1 MALVQ
6 TEEIARR
13 LTAAAPDV
21 DVEIVKFETTGDSD
35 QTSKLLQHGGKGGAF
50 VAQIRKAVI
59 SGELQAAMH
68 SLKDMP
74 GNEDTP
80 GLVIGATLSR
90 DPPGDVLV
98 LRSGILIDDL
108 RRSRG
113 KGFKIGTNAVRRAAY
128 ARRLFPQ
135 IEVIHY
141 RGAADTR
148 VRKLDHLEMQ
158 RLPGGGEVGPA
169 DALIMARSG
178 LERVGLAGRIA
189 YEFSVQEMLPAVGQG
204 IVAVECAANDWQT
217 RRLLSGIDNPAA
229 HRSADAER
237 EVLWVLNGHC
247 NSPIAGFST
256 IQGARMTLTASVL
269 DETGGLFI
277 EASRAGRVD
286 IRRQQRAG
294 ASGKADD
301 LCVGDFSA
309 HALDNAAGRLDRP
322 ALEFARRQHTGPGV
336 ENLQHVGAGLEL
348 SQQILDRVF
357 DQHVDDLRERLGMT
371 VGHHPRRRLI
381 RRALSGHHI
390 GRNRPR
396 RSAETDQSNFRIEFA

>member
-1 MALVQ
+1 MVAIRIRIGTRKSVMALAQ

-35 QTSKLLQHGGKGGAF
+35 QIGKLLQHGGKGGAF
-50 VAQIRKAVI
+50 VAEIRKAVI

-80 GLVIGATLSR
+80 GLVIGATLAR
-90 DPPGDVLV
+90 DPPGDALV
-98 LRSGILIDDL
+98 LRAGVSIDDL

-128 ARRLFPQ
+128 ARRLFPD

-148 VRKLDHLEMQ
+148 VRKLDNSEMQ
-158 RLPGGGEVGPA
+158 RLPEGGAVGPA

-189 YEFSVQEMLPAVGQG
+189 YEFSIQEMLPAAGQG
-204 IVAVECAANDWQT
+204 IVAVECAIDDWQT
-217 RRLLSGIDNPAA
+217 RRLLSLIDDPDA
-229 HRSADAER
+229 HKSADAER

-247 NSPIAGFST
+247 NSPIAAFST
-256 IQGARMTLTASVL
+256 IDGAQMSLTASVL
-269 DETGGLFI
+269 DEAGSLFI
-277 EASRAGRVD
+277 EASRSGPANRPRELGRAV
-286 IRRQQRAG
+286 
-294 ASGKADD
+294 
-301 LCVGDFSA
+301 
-309 HALDNAAGRLDRP
+309 
-322 ALEFARRQHTGPGV
+322 
-336 ENLQHVGAGLEL
+336 GLEL
-348 SQQILDRVF
+348 LDKGAAEII
-357 DQHVDDLRERLGMT
+357 ER
-371 VGHHPRRRLI
+371 
-381 RRALSGHHI
+381 S
-390 GRNRPR
+390 RPK
-396 RSAETDQSNFRIEFA
+396 A